1 MTFNGLTDGQA
12 ESSRKKYGSCRHGN
26 DKKPENF
33 FSKVKELF
41 GRIPVKI
48 YIILYLLYLVC
59 VMSGAAGSGS
69 AKEVLAVLALIPAAL
84 IPVCV
89 SCLAELHTGKTGRK
103 QEKSLSGR
111 TYKVYRC
118 GNTVTEIPEEDIVR
132 GDYVLLTAGDIC
144 PCEGMVLHGDIT
156 AEKDGKSR
164 LIRNFREKELEED
177 ISGSYTVER
186 NAVITS
192 GYAVLKIT
200 SVENGDEE
208 TEYFVKNSKAY
219 TLGIVLSVIFAAAL
233 TGVYLIF
240 CAFNEGAYGTDIDEA
255 AMAAVFYAS
264 LLLLAS
270 VGLKQPK
277 EFFMNADKAAMRRD
291 GINAE
296 SLNGLADFIFA
307 DRSGFVTDGRPVVK
321 GFTDGTGATCRKFY
335 EIPYPL
341 GTIAARAVAE
351 NTAAL
356 INRGRIICSDPYGR
370 AEAEFMAER
379 ITNTLDLEITP
390 DLIKGAYSLPGCRKL
405 LKGIPSEIIGG
416 CTGYFDGSGAVRT
429 LSNTAALSAMA
440 EELIFQGNRVFA
452 YAAENYDGSKVFIGM
467 MTLHEKLRSSSAGA
481 YKQFAS
487 LGSRVIILSEGG
499 TPEAVSIGDKAVTGA
514 GSDEVIA
521 FDVLEKMDRA
531 EAEKA
536 LKRVKLITGRADRE
550 YLISLVHGMKRTVGM
565 TVSGCGELE
574 AAEEADVIYAAP
586 EGCMAARA
594 SADAVLCG
602 GLKSMLDYGKY
613 CRSIKGAASGYN
625 ALRIVMLAL
634 SAVMMNAAMVYSF
647 GNIAYYGAV
656 VLNIL
661 FGAASCALFGR
672 ISGAADISREE
683 RS

>member
-12 ESSRKKYGSCRHGN
+12 ESSRKKYGSCRPGN
-26 DKKPENF
+26 DRKPENF
-33 FSKVKELF
+33 FSKLKELF

-59 VMSGAAGSGS
+59 VISGAAGNGG
-69 AKEVLAVLALIPAAL
+69 AGEVTAVLALIPAAL
-84 IPVCV
+84 IPAGVN
-89 SCLAELHTGKTGRK
+89 CLAELHTGKRAGK
-103 QEKSLSGR
+103 QEKSRSGR

-144 PCEGMVLHGDIT
+144 PAEGMVLHGDIT
-156 AEKDGKSR
+156 AEKDGKSE
-164 LIRNFREKELEED
+164 LIRNFKEKELEED

-200 SVENGDEE
+200 SVENGEE
-208 TEYFVKNSKAY
+208 EAEYFVKNSKAY
-219 TLGIVLSVIFAAAL
+219 TLGIVLSAVLAAAL
-233 TGVYLIF
+233 TGIYVF
-240 CAFNEGAYGTDIDEA
+240 CAVNGGVYGTNMNGA

-264 LLLLAS
+264 LLFLAAA
-270 VGLKQPK
+270 GLKQPK
-277 EFFMNADKAAMRRD
+277 EFFMNADKAAMRRN

-296 SLNGLADFIFA
+296 SLSGLADYIFA
-307 DRSGFVTDGRPVVK
+307 DKSGFVTDGRPVVT

-379 ITNTLDLEITP
+379 IKNTLDLEITP
-390 DLIKGAYSLPGCRKL
+390 ELINGAYSLPMCRKL
-405 LKGIPSEIIGG
+405 LKGAPSEIIGG
-416 CTGYFDGSGAVRT
+416 CTGYFDGSGAVRP

-452 YAAENYDGSKVFIGM
+452 YAAENYDGSRTFIGM
-467 MTLHEKLRSSSAGA
+467 MTLHEKLRSTAAEA

-514 GSDEVIA
+514 NSDEVIA
-521 FDVLEKMDRA
+521 FDALEKMETS

-536 LKRVKLITGRADRE
+536 LKKVKMITGKADRE
-550 YLISLVHGMKRTVGM
+550 YLINLVHGMKKTVGM

-586 EGCMAARA
+586 TGCMAARD
-594 SADAVLCG
+594 SADAVLYD

-613 CRSIKGAASGYN
+613 CRSIKGAAGGYN
-625 ALRIVMLAL
+625 IFRIVMLAL

-672 ISGAADISREE
+672 ISGAPDISREE